1 MTGPAIR
8 AVLLDVE
15 GTTSAISHV
24 RDVLFPYAR
33 ERIDG
38 WLRSGRPGVAELVAG
53 VAAASGRPAAEA
65 GDVLRDWTDRD
76 VKAAP
81 LKELQGM
88 IWQAGF
94 AAGELTAHVYD
105 DVPPAL
111 RAWTGAGLA
120 VHVYSSGSVAAQRAW
135 FGHTQ
140 AGDLTPFLSRH
151 FDIPAA
157 GPKRDTASY
166 LRIARALAL
175 RPAELVFLSD
185 AHEEL
190 DAARAAGLRTVGVSR
205 PEDGSPDTGD
215 HRAVTAFDRL
225 DLLPGEVSHAV

>member
-1 MTGPAIR
+1 
-8 AVLLDVE
+8 
-15 GTTSAISHV
+15 
-24 RDVLFPYAR
+24 
-33 ERIDG
+33 
-38 WLRSGRPGVAELVAG
+38 
-53 VAAASGRPAAEA
+53 
-65 GDVLRDWTDRD
+65 
-76 VKAAP
+76 
-81 LKELQGM
+81 
-88 IWQAGF
+88 
-94 AAGELTAHVYD
+94 HVYD

-140 AGDLTPFLSRH
+140 AGDLAPFLSRH

-185 AHEEL
+185 AREEL
-190 DAARAAGLRTVGVSR
+190 DAARAAGPRAVGASR
-205 PEDGSPDTGD
+205 PEG
-215 HRAVTAFDRL
+215 
-225 DLLPGEVSHAV
+225 